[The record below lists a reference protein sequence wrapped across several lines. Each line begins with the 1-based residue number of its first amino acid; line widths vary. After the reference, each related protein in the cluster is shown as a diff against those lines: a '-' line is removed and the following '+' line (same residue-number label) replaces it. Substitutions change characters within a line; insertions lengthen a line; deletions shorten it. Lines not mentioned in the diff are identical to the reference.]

1 MAYNTSSLWQDDY
14 WILLMQAYQKKP
26 VGMKPVYSRTMVDL
40 ALELHIEPKVLH
52 ARMFE
57 LRNAALPS
65 LKRLWERYGSS
76 QRRLNR
82 DAEKVRGMAGFANE
96 GEFFR
101 GVEVEE
107 SFEKDFR
114 PVARCNNLTPVML
127 ILILDL
133 YFRLTPITMNADTP
147 EVRDLSRLLRVGVD
161 DVVEVM
167 NVYQIIDPYLN
178 RNEFMVSPLL
188 APCQRI
194 WQRYGNGNIEEL
206 AALAAQLKEYFLI

>member
-1 MAYNTSSLWQDDY
+1 MAYNSYLWQDEY
-14 WILLMQAYQKKP
+14 LILLMQVYQKKP
-26 VGMKPVYSRTMVDL
+26 VGMKPVYSRAMVDL
-40 ALELHIEPKVLH
+40 ALELHIDPKVLH
-52 ARMFE
+52 SRMFE
-57 LRNAALPS
+57 LRNAATPS
-65 LKRLWERYGSS
+65 LKRLWEKYGNN

-82 DAEKVRGMAGFANE
+82 DAEKVREMMGFANE
-96 GEFFR
+96 GEFYR

-114 PVARCNNLTPVML
+114 PLPRYNNLTPLML

-133 YFRLTPITMNADTP
+133 YFRLTPITMNRDTP
-147 EVRDLSRLLRVGVD
+147 EVKELAKLMKVNVD

-167 NVYQIIDPYLN
+167 NAYQIIDPYLN

-206 AALAAQLKEYFLI
+206 AALAAQMKEYFR

>member
-1 MAYNTSSLWQDDY
+1 MAYNSSLWQDDF
-14 WILLMQAYQKKP
+14 WILLMQVYQRKP
-26 VGMKPVYSRTMVDL
+26 VGMKPVYSRLMVDL
-40 ALELHIEPKVLH
+40 ALELHIDPKTLH
-52 ARMFE
+52 SRMFE
-57 LRNAALPS
+57 LRNAATPS
-65 LKRLWERYGSS
+65 LKRLWERYGNS

-82 DAEKVRGMAGFANE
+82 DAEKVRGMAGFANG
-96 GEFFR
+96 GEFYH

-114 PVARCNNLTPVML
+114 PVPRCKGFTPVAL

-133 YFRLTPITMNADTP
+133 YFRLTPITMNSDTP
-147 EVRDLSRLLRVGVD
+147 EVRELAKLVKAKVE

-167 NVYQIIDPYLN
+167 NVYQILDPYLN

-188 APCQRI
+188 APCQRV

-206 AALAAQLKEYFLI
+206 AALAAQIKEYFK